1 MILEEQIHKNIYR
14 SYYRGQ
20 AKDWDSSKASF
31 KNERFFT
38 TDPFYACFYAYSEN
52 GIVAEYK
59 LKNKVNIFNLK
70 SKTDYFALH
79 KYFVENQMNYML
91 GFLDKLKE
99 GDWSFTLGSD
109 SARQDVLNIIKSL
122 GYDGFFNYE
131 YNEEMKEI
139 IENEK
144 IGIKYPLTEKSPA
157 IGVFNKNVFRE
168 VKKWNLEELKKQDFW
183 EKYKTAEKEYLE
195 KAFKRIASEL
205 NREKAQIK
213 LLKKLENG
221 FFLAL
226 SENEVLGLIEKC
238 FEQNS
243 PELLEKEHKKM
254 KRIFSEIKRP
264 LFYI

>member
-38 TDPFYACFYAYSEN
+38 TDPFYAYFYAYSEN
-52 GIVAEYK
+52 RIVAEYK

-122 GYDGFFNYE
+122 GYEGFFNYE

-139 IENEK
+139 IEIEK

-157 IGVFNKNVFRE
+157 IGIFNKDVFRE
-168 VKKWNLEELKKQDFW
+168 VKKWD
-183 EKYKTAEKEYLE
+183 LE

-213 LLKKLENG
+213 LLKKLEKG